1 MLQKDEK
8 FANKVGK
15 KVGEKLKKKSLK
27 RNIKYLFIYSSSTST
42 YIIQT
47 NVKFLNLT

>member
-15 KVGEKLKKKSLK
+15 KVEEKLKKK
-27 RNIKYLFIYSSSTST
+27 
-42 YIIQT
+42 
-47 NVKFLNLT
+47 V